1 MMADRIHLLP
11 RLERPATRWAH
22 ALRLRLTGPGG
33 LYNLGN
39 AFGLLTG
46 LALYL
51 AASSGGNGPWW
62 DYFVGSPAALALTVS
77 MVVFYVS
84 GEAYHQAFAGPG
96 APDLARLRTGD
107 LLSGHGAVMLGVGLL
122 FLDQPVLA
130 ATAGA
135 LHALGKY
142 GSVLVPPVAHW
153 SALCRGA
160 VVLSRVP
167 AVAATLLALGQVAGE
182 LPLLSVGVLTPI
194 TMLVC
199 YGLWL
204 VADVLLLRP
213 VRQS

>member
-1 MMADRIHLLP
+1 MAYRFHLLAQS
-11 RLERPATRWAH
+11 ERAGSRWAH

-39 AFGLLTG
+39 AFGLVTG
-46 LALYL
+46 LALHL
-51 AASSGGNGPWW
+51 AAGSSGNGRWW
-62 DYFVGSPAALALTVS
+62 DYFVGSPAALALTIA

-84 GEAYHQAFAGPG
+84 GEAYHQAFSDPG
-96 APDLARLRTGD
+96 KPDLSRLRTGD

-122 FLDQPVLA
+122 FLGQPMLA

-135 LHALGKY
+135 LHAIGKY
-142 GSVLVPPVAHW
+142 GSTMSPPVAHW
-153 SALCRGA
+153 SNLCRGA
-160 VVLSRVP
+160 VVLSRLP
-167 AVAATLLALGQVAGE
+167 AVAAALLALGKVAGE

-204 VADVLLLRP
+204 AADVLLLRP
-213 VRQS
+213 IRPS

>member
-1 MMADRIHLLP
+1 MAGRIQPLP
-11 RLERPATRWAH
+11 RLQTPAPRWAQ
-22 ALRLRLTGPGG
+22 ALRLRMAGPGG

-39 AFGLLTG
+39 AFGLVTG

-51 AASSGGNGPWW
+51 AAGQGDTDRWW
-62 DYFVGSPAALALTVS
+62 DYFVGSPAALALTIS

-122 FLDQPVLA
+122 FLGQPLLA

-135 LHALGKY
+135 LHAIGKY
-142 GSVLVPPVAHW
+142 GSVLALPVARW
-153 SALCRGA
+153 ATICRGA
-160 VVLSRVP
+160 VVLSRLP
-167 AVAATLLALGQVAGE
+167 AMAATLLALGRVAGE
-182 LPLLSVGVLTPI
+182 LPFLSVAVLTPV

-204 VADVLLLRP
+204 VADVMLLRP
-213 VRQS
+213 VGRP

>member
-1 MMADRIHLLP
+1 MASRIQPLP
-11 RLERPATRWAH
+11 RLKPPPSHWAQ

-39 AFGLLTG
+39 AFGLVTG

-51 AASSGGNGPWW
+51 AAGQGDAGRWW

-84 GEAYHQAFAGPG
+84 GEAYQQAFAGPG

-135 LHALGKY
+135 LHAVGKY
-142 GSVLVPPVAHW
+142 GSVLVLPMAHW
-153 SALCRGA
+153 STVCRGA
-160 VVLSRVP
+160 VVLSRLP
-167 AVAATLLALGQVAGE
+167 AMAATLLALGRVAGE
-182 LPLLSVGVLTPI
+182 LPLLSVAVLTPI

-204 VADVLLLRP
+204 VADVMLLRP
-213 VRQS
+213 VDRS